1 MKKRDLYIAIILL
14 SVVGYAA
21 SVRMNNNSKR
31 VSEENKIAKTE
42 EIGSPKIDQ
51 ENRENK
57 STDTIKWVETSKSER
72 LSSSALI
79 SK

>member
-21 SVRMNNNSKR
+21 SVRINNNSKR
-31 VSEENKIAKTE
+31 TSEENKIGEAE
-42 EIGSPKIDQ
+42 EIRSPKIDQ
-51 ENRENK
+51 ENSENK
-57 STDTIKWVETSKSER
+57 STDTIKWVETPKSER